1 MDTFEAFPDFIARLE
16 AAAAD
21 PASAPEVRDRCRLT
35 LAHYRGKEFVT
46 SYATASGDVIDCFR
60 TASQP
65 GAGPDGPATP
75 PRFVGIPVP
84 EGTGTPATHCPPGCY
99 PELRRSPQER
109 VVQHR
114 AAADKGNPLR

>member
-1 MDTFEAFPDFIARLE
+1 MSAFEAFPDFIARLE

-21 PASAPEVRDRCRLT
+21 LASPPEARDRCRLT

-46 SYATASGDVIDCFR
+46 SFTTGTGDVIDCFR

-65 GAGPDGPATP
+65 GVGPDGPAKP
-75 PRFVGIPVP
+75 PQFVGIPVP
-84 EGTGTPATHCPPGCY
+84 EGRGTPATRCPAGCY
-99 PELRRSPQER
+99 PELRRSPEER
-109 VVQHR
+109 VAEHR